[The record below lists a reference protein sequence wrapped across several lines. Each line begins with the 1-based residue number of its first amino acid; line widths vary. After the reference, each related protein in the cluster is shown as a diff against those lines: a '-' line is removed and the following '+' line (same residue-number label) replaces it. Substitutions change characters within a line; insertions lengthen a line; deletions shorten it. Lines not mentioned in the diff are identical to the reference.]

1 MRYICIYVNT
11 PIHEIIMASGIQ
23 RATARLIHKANEELI
38 SSATCCQIPIRCLIH
53 GYVIATVILYIRKEE
68 VIFCDARCL
77 NVFGNLTSFGGWM
90 FWEQNDTTAFG
101 NALPAPSFWV
111 TAAVGRQFEF
121 PNCAPASP
129 SSSSEEVKIPDE
141 TLGKSKQIAWSS
153 LRNISIVVS
162 LIEC

>member
-23 RATARLIHKANEELI
+23 RATARLVHKANEELI
-38 SSATCCQIPIRCLIH
+38 SSATCCQIPIRCLLH

-121 PNCAPASP
+121 PICAPATP
-129 SSSSEEVKIPDE
+129 ILFIWRGKD
-141 TLGKSKQIAWSS
+141 TYCDLGKSKQIAWSS